1 MSPFLI
7 PMMTD
12 SFAGM
17 LNRESCFKHTYIQLD
32 FFPPW
37 IRLFCYIQTFFFFFL
52 FLKLYKSCTGFCL
65 VYLSVMNP
73 LDIALVI
80 VHWTIASLLLRN

>member
-1 MSPFLI
+1 MDLPFLLHPNI
-7 PMMTD
+7 
-12 SFAGM
+12 
-17 LNRESCFKHTYIQLD
+17 
-32 FFPPW
+32 
-37 IRLFCYIQTFFFFFL
+37 FL